1 MDSTCVHCGQTLES
15 DDAFC
20 PSCGRPVHPVPG
32 PRPAAGGSPYEHAAA
47 SPPTG
52 PPAGPDG
59 VPVSQVHSFEMGGT
73 SGFDPLA
80 NSRFGWQLVRHFA
93 LFALIYIAADVA
105 AFVICGVL
113 ALVGLGFGAAF
124 TLWGIVAVVLWV
136 AVTLIAW
143 LQSVPA
149 LLDDQSRLLRNSAWR
164 AGSVLHEIGGI
175 FARQQTPADSMNP
188 RWLTPPGE
196 GRREYLEWQRGAFS
210 CLITCF
216 PFGNDLYV
224 SWTFW
229 IRLTPLNVVLMRI
242 GRMIQNRTGR
252 GNDMY
257 QTLRWDSARAALSA
271 VHLAF
276 DEVTGR
282 PSETVNVRNFAGPA
296 GVLAAA
302 APVLD
307 AARPSAAQVRDG
319 ARA

>member
-32 PRPAAGGSPYEHAAA
+32 PRPAAGGSPYERAAA

-105 AFVICGVL
+105 AFVICVVL

-143 LQSVPA
+143 LQ
-149 LLDDQSRLLRNSAWR
+149 
-164 AGSVLHEIGGI
+164 
-175 FARQQTPADSMNP
+175 
-188 RWLTPPGE
+188 
-196 GRREYLEWQRGAFS
+196 
-210 CLITCF
+210 
-216 PFGNDLYV
+216 
-224 SWTFW
+224 
-229 IRLTPLNVVLMRI
+229 
-242 GRMIQNRTGR
+242 
-252 GNDMY
+252 
-257 QTLRWDSARAALSA
+257 
-271 VHLAF
+271 
-276 DEVTGR
+276 
-282 PSETVNVRNFAGPA
+282 
-296 GVLAAA
+296 
-302 APVLD
+302 
-307 AARPSAAQVRDG
+307 
-319 ARA
+319 